1 MTNDEFKTELEEIR
15 SNIEKAES
23 ETELET
29 LNAQMD
35 DLEARKQQALE
46 EAKAEAE
53 LRTAVAEGEVET
65 RSIKTFEEEVTT
77 VKTIDEIRASQEYV
91 DAYADFIRTGSD
103 RECRSLLTELAE
115 GTVPVPAIVSDFI
128 NNAWEKLV
136 ISARA
141 NEMFVPGI
149 VRVPYE
155 VSATDAGVHTE
166 GGEALSAED
175 LVLGTVDLTPAT
187 IKKWIKVSDE
197 ALAMSSADLLRYVID
212 EITYKIFQF
221 LDGAAVA
228 AIGASSLT
236 AQVEKAFGFD
246 SIFAGL
252 AELADGA
259 ANPVVILNK
268 SVFFNGF
275 LALKD
280 DANRPIYNVVMENGK
295 PRYYLNGV
303 EVLFSSSMGDDTS
316 TPGEVYALVGDMSGL
331 TINYVDGRDVK
342 IITDPYS
349 LAELDLVKIVGS
361 IKVGIGVTKPGYFAA
376 IAVPAES

>member
-1 MTNDEFKTELEEIR
+1 MNSDEFKTELEEIR

-23 ETELET
+23 VEEIET
-29 LNAQMD
+29 LTAQMD
-35 DLEARKQQALE
+35 DLEARKQQALD

-65 RSIKTFEEEVTT
+65 RSITTFEEEVTP
-77 VKTIDEIRASQEYV
+77 VKTIEEIRASQEYV
-91 DAYADFIRTGSD
+91 DAYANWIRTGSD
-103 RECRSLLTELAE
+103 REVRSLLTELAD
-115 GTVPVPAIVSDFI
+115 GTVPVPSIVSDFI

-136 ISARA
+136 LSARA

-155 VSATDAGVHTE
+155 VSATDADVHEE
-166 GGEALSAED
+166 GADAPSAED
-175 LVLGTVDLTPAT
+175 LVLGTVDLTPIT

-221 LDGAAVA
+221 LDQGVVA
-228 AIGASSLT
+228 AIEASSLT
-236 AQVEKAFGFD
+236 ASVDKELGFD

-259 ANPVVILNK
+259 ANPVVIMNK
-268 SVFFNGF
+268 AVFFNGF
-275 LALKD
+275 MSLKD
-280 DANRPIYNVVMENGK
+280 DANRPIYNIVSENGA

-303 EVLFSSSMGDDTS
+303 EVLFSSAMDTD
-316 TPGEVYALVGDMSGL
+316 TTTEGKVYAIVGDMAGF

-349 LAELDLVKIVGS
+349 LAEEDMVKIVGS
-361 IKVGIGVTKPGYFAA
+361 IKVGLGVTKPGYFAK
-376 IAVPAES
+376 IAVADES

>member
-1 MTNDEFKTELEEIR
+1 MTHDEFKTELEEIR

-23 ETELET
+23 VEEIET
-29 LNAQMD
+29 LTSQMD
-35 DLEARKQQALE
+35 DLEARKQEALDA
-46 EAKAEAE
+46 AKAEAE
-53 LRTAVAEGEVET
+53 LREAVAEGEIET
-65 RSIKTFEEEVTT
+65 RTITTFDEEVNP

-91 DAYADFIRTGSD
+91 DAYANWIRTGSD
-103 RECRSLLTELAE
+103 REVRSLLTELAE

-141 NEMFVPGI
+141 SEMFVPGI

-166 GGEALSAED
+166 GGEALSPED
-175 LVLGTVDLTPAT
+175 LVLGTVDLTPTT

-197 ALAMSSADLLRYVID
+197 ALAMSSADLLQYVID

-221 LDGAAVA
+221 LDGASVG
-228 AIGASSLT
+228 AIGSSSLT
-236 AQVEKAFGFD
+236 AAVEKDFGFD

-259 ANPVVILNK
+259 VNPVVILNK
-268 SVFFNGF
+268 AVFFNGF

-280 DANRPIYNVVMENGK
+280 EADRPIYNVVTENGK
-295 PRYYLNGV
+295 PSYYLNGV
-303 EVLFSSSMGDDTS
+303 EVLFSSAMGTDTT
-316 TPGEVYALVGDMSGL
+316 TPGEVYAIVGDLSGL

-376 IAVPAES
+376 IAVPQES

>member
-1 MTNDEFKTELEEIR
+1 MNSDEFKTELEEIR

-23 ETELET
+23 VEEIET
-29 LNAQMD
+29 LTAQMD
-35 DLEARKQQALE
+35 DLEARKQQALD

-65 RSIKTFEEEVTT
+65 RSITTFEEEVTP
-77 VKTIDEIRASQEYV
+77 VKTIEEIRASQEYV
-91 DAYADFIRTGSD
+91 DAYANWIRTGSD
-103 RECRSLLTELAE
+103 REVRSLLTELAE
-115 GTVPVPAIVSDFI
+115 GTVPVPSIVSDFI

-141 NEMFVPGI
+141 NEMFVPGV

-155 VSATDAGVHTE
+155 VSATGADVHEE
-166 GGEALSAED
+166 GADPLDPET

-197 ALAMSSADLLRYVID
+197 ALAMSSADLLRYIID

-221 LDGAAVA
+221 LDAGAVGTIA
-228 AIGASSLT
+228 ASSLT
-236 AQVEKAFGFD
+236 AAVDKEFGWD

-252 AELADGA
+252 AVLADGA
-259 ANPVVILNK
+259 ANPVAIMNK
-268 SVFFNGF
+268 AVFFNGF
-275 LALKD
+275 LSLKD
-280 DANRPIYNVVMENGK
+280 DANRPIYNIVSENGT
-295 PRYYLNGV
+295 PRYYINGV
-303 EVLFSSSMGDDTS
+303 EVLFSSAMGTDTT
-316 TPGEVYALVGDMSGL
+316 TPGEVYAIVGDLSGL

-349 LAELDLVKIVGS
+349 LAEYDLVKIVGS
-361 IKVGIGVTKPGYFAA
+361 IKCGIGVTKPGYFAK
-376 IAVPAES
+376 IAVADES

>member
-1 MTNDEFKTELEEIR
+1 MTHDEFKTELEEIR

-23 ETELET
+23 VEEIET
-29 LNAQMD
+29 LTSQMD
-35 DLEARKQQALE
+35 DLEARKQEALDA
-46 EAKAEAE
+46 AKAEAE
-53 LRTAVAEGEVET
+53 LREAVAEGEIET
-65 RSIKTFEEEVTT
+65 RTITTFDEEVNP

-91 DAYADFIRTGSD
+91 DAYANWIRTGSD
-103 RECRSLLTELAE
+103 REVRSLLTELAD

-141 NEMFVPGI
+141 SEMFVPGI

-166 GGEALSAED
+166 GGEALDPEN

-197 ALAMSSADLLRYVID
+197 ALAMSSADLLQYVID

-221 LDGAAVA
+221 LDGAAVT

-236 AQVEKAFGFD
+236 ATVEKDFGWD

-259 ANPVVILNK
+259 ANPVAIMNK
-268 SVFFNGF
+268 AVFFNGF
-275 LALKD
+275 LSLKD
-280 DANRPIYNVVMENGK
+280 DANRPIYNIVSENGT
-295 PRYYLNGV
+295 PRYYINGV
-303 EVLFSSSMGDDTS
+303 EVLFSSAMGTDT
-316 TPGEVYALVGDMSGL
+316 TTAGEVYAIVGDLSGL

-361 IKVGIGVTKPGYFAA
+361 IKAGIGVTKPGYFAT
-376 IAVPAES
+376 IAVPQES

>member
-1 MTNDEFKTELEEIR
+1 MNKEDFKTELEEIR

-23 ETELET
+23 VEEIET
-29 LNAQMD
+29 LTAQMD
-35 DLEARKQQALE
+35 DLEARKQQALD

-65 RSIKTFEEEVTT
+65 RSITTFDEEVTP
-77 VKTIDEIRASQEYV
+77 VKTIEEIRASQEYV
-91 DAYADFIRTGSD
+91 DAYANWIRTGSD
-103 RECRSLLTELAE
+103 REVRSLLTELAE
-115 GTVPVPAIVSDFI
+115 GTVPVPSIVSDFI

-155 VSATDAGVHTE
+155 VSATDADVHEE
-166 GGEALSAED
+166 GADPLDPET
-175 LVLGTVDLTPAT
+175 LVLGTVDLTPVT

-197 ALAMSSADLLRYVID
+197 ALAMSSADLLRYIID

-221 LDGAAVA
+221 LDNASVGAIGSSALTAAVDK
-228 AIGASSLT
+228 
-236 AQVEKAFGFD
+236 EFGWD

-252 AELADGA
+252 AVLADGA
-259 ANPVVILNK
+259 ANPVAIMNK
-268 SVFFNGF
+268 AVFFNGF
-275 LALKD
+275 LSLKD
-280 DANRPIYNVVMENGK
+280 DANRPIYNIVSENGT
-295 PRYYLNGV
+295 PRYYINGV
-303 EVLFSSSMGDDTS
+303 EVLFSSAMGTDTT
-316 TPGEVYALVGDMSGL
+316 TPGEVYAIVGDLSGL

-349 LAELDLVKIVGS
+349 LAEYDLVKIVGS
-361 IKVGIGVTKPGYFAA
+361 IKVGAGVTKPGYFAK
-376 IAVPAES
+376 IAVADES